1 MDNFYLKTKRFW
13 KCLGIRALKTMAQTA
28 LASLGTTALITEVN
42 WPLIV
47 STTAMAGLLSV
58 LNSIGVGL
66 PEVDMPSQKE
76 GE

>member
-1 MDNFYLKTKRFW
+1 MNNFYLSTKRFW

-42 WPLIV
+42 WTLIL

-66 PEVDMPSQKE
+66 PEVDMPGQKK